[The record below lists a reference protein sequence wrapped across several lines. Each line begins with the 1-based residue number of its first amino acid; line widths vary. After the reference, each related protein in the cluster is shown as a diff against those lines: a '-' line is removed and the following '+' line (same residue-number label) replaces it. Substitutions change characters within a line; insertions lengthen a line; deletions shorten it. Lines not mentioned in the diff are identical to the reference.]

1 MTDTHSRVPVTVLTG
16 FLGAGKTTLLNSLLR
31 QPKMVDAAVLI
42 NEFGE
47 VGVDHLLVE
56 KIDDELVLLDSGCL
70 CCTLRGDLT
79 RALKDLF
86 MRRLR
91 KEIPAFSRVL
101 VETTGLADPAPL
113 VHVLQEDIFVAER
126 FRLDGVVTVV
136 DALNAERQL
145 ARHFEAVKQVA
156 MADRLLVTKCDLAGA
171 EALPFIE
178 VLLTQ
183 INPGAP
189 RIMVWHGEVAAESV
203 LGCGLYDASRKS
215 PDVAAWLAHEAA
227 KAAAGDGHAHE
238 HDINRHDAMVRAHV
252 LTFDAPFAWAGF
264 AEAIDVLL
272 ATCGER
278 ILRVKGLVS
287 VEKLAGPRVVHA
299 VGHLRY
305 PSIDLADWPQD
316 GPLADRRSRLV
327 FIVRGLAPSV
337 IEKAF
342 EMFSGRIALREGA
355 TT

>member
-1 MTDTHSRVPVTVLTG
+1 MTDTHSPIPVTLVTG

-31 QPKMVDAAVLI
+31 QPKMMDAAVLI

-47 VGVDHLLVE
+47 VGIDHLLVE
-56 KIDDELVLLDSGCL
+56 KIDDKLVLLDSGCL

-91 KEIPAFSRVL
+91 KEIPHFTRVL

-113 VHVLQEDIFVAER
+113 VHVLQEDFFVAER
-126 FRLDGVVTVV
+126 FCLDGVVTVV
-136 DALNAERQL
+136 DALNADRQL

-171 EALPFIE
+171 EALPR
-178 VLLTQ
+178 VDALLTRL
-183 INPGAP
+183 NPGAP
-189 RIMVWHGEVAAESV
+189 RIMVWRGEVAAESV

-215 PDVAAWLAHEAA
+215 SDVAVWLAHEAA
-227 KAAAGDGHAHE
+227 RAAAGDGHAHA
-238 HDINRHDAMVRAHV
+238 HDINRHDTMVRAHV
-252 LTFDAPFAWAGF
+252 LTFDAPFAWPGF
-264 AEAIDVLL
+264 AEALDVLL

-278 ILRVKGLVS
+278 ILRLKGLVS
-287 VEKLAGPRVVHA
+287 VETLPGPRVVHA

-305 PSIDLADWPQD
+305 PSFDLAGWPQE

-327 FIVRGLAPSV
+327 FIVRGLAPAV

-342 EMFSGRIALREGA
+342 EMFSGRTAVAEGGVP
-355 TT
+355 

>member
-1 MTDTHSRVPVTVLTG
+1 MSAPHSTLPVTVLTG

-31 QPKMVDAAVLI
+31 RPKMADTAVLI

-47 VGVDHLLVE
+47 IGIDHLLVE

-91 KEIPAFSRVL
+91 REIPAFSRVL

-113 VHVLQEDIFVAER
+113 VHVLQEDFFVAER
-126 FRLDGVVTVV
+126 FRLDGVATAV
-136 DALNAERQL
+136 DALNVDRQL
-145 ARHFEAVKQVA
+145 SRHFEAVKQVA

-171 EALPFIE
+171 EALPR
-178 VLLTQ
+178 VDALLNRL
-183 INPGAP
+183 NPGAP
-189 RIMVWHGEVAAESV
+189 RVMVWRGEVAAESV

-227 KAAAGDGHAHE
+227 KAAAGDGHAHA
-238 HDINRHDAMVRAHV
+238 HDTNRHDAMVRAHV
-252 LTFDAPFAWAGF
+252 LTFDAPFAWPGF

-278 ILRVKGLVS
+278 ILRVKGLVH
-287 VEKLAGPRVVHA
+287 VENLPGPRVVHA

-305 PSIDLADWPQD
+305 PSTDLDDWPQS
-316 GPLADRRSRLV
+316 GPLADRRSRMV
-327 FIVRGLAPSV
+327 FIVRGLAPAD
-337 IEKAF
+337 IGKAF
-342 EMFSGRIALREGA
+342 EMFSGQLAAGEALQ
-355 TT
+355 